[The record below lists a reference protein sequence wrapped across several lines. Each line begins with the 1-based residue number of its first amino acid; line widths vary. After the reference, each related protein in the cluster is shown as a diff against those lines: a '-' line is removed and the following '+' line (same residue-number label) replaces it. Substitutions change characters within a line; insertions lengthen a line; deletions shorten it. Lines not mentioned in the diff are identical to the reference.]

1 MLIQPRW
8 GARRAGGDGGA
19 KPRRGR
25 ILRDQPA
32 SFVAGLLTSPPWPA
46 IRLGKRLGLVG
57 VRPLAD
63 RRGLDDLVRLD
74 PVVRL
79 PRFARWPALPEATRR
94 SILALVRAA
103 GGGAE
108 ARERAV

>member
-1 MLIQPRW
+1 L
-8 GARRAGGDGGA
+8 AAG
-19 KPRRGR
+19 
-25 ILRDQPA
+25 
-32 SFVAGLLTSPPWPA
+32 FLTSPPWRA
-46 IRLGKRLGLVG
+46 IRLGERLGLVG

-63 RRGLDDLVRLD
+63 HRGLDDLVRLHLG
-74 PVVRL
+74 VRL
-79 PRFARWPALPEATRR
+79 LRFARWSALPEATRR